1 MHSCRTRQ
9 SPVEMKALPLLLC
22 LLLVINCQPSSIYDF
37 TVIDVDGNPISLDRY
52 RGKYADRGLRVL
64 AFPCNQFGG
73 QEPDSDAEIKQYVM
87 QKYNVTFDLF
97 HKIDVNGPNA
107 IPLYEYLK
115 SQHRGP
121 LFVRRIEWN
130 YVKFLV
136 DRNGV
141 PYDRYSSVTE
151 PNSMLNAI
159 LRLLGP

>member
-1 MHSCRTRQ
+1 
-9 SPVEMKALPLLLC
+9 MKALLLSLC
-22 LLLVINCQPSSIYDF
+22 LLFVINCQPSSIYDF
-37 TVIDVDGNPISLDRY
+37 TVIDVDGNSVSLDRY
-52 RGKYADRGLRVL
+52 RGK
-64 AFPCNQFGG
+64 FGG
-73 QEPDSDAEIKQYVM
+73 QEPDSDAEIKEYVTK
-87 QKYNVTFDLF
+87 KYNVTFDLF

-136 DRNGV
+136 DTNGV

>member
-1 MHSCRTRQ
+1 MCVYPISDC
-9 SPVEMKALPLLLC
+9 PVFLFFFQAEMNALPLLLC

-37 TVIDVDGNPISLDRY
+37 TVIDVDGNSVSLDRY

-87 QKYNVTFDLF
+87 KKYNVTFDLF

-121 LFVRRIEWN
+121 LFVR
-130 YVKFLV
+130 YVVHSFSFFNK
-136 DRNGV
+136 
-141 PYDRYSSVTE
+141 YT
-151 PNSMLNAI
+151 
-159 LRLLGP
+159 